1 MSDNKFVPKDEQQ
14 KKTAAKATK
23 KSRFR
28 FPRPKVK
35 ASDSMVQIMNGDFL
49 TKEFA
54 LNNLAYI
61 FFVMFLLVLLVS
73 KGYYVNQL
81 ATEINKTEEELGQIT
96 ADYIESKAKLEEETK
111 RTNLIQKLESTG
123 LRETVNPTKVVR
135 KKKVEKE

>member
-1 MSDNKFVPKDEQQ
+1 MSDNKFIPKDEQQ
-14 KKTAAKATK
+14 KMAAEKATK
-23 KSRFR
+23 KRRFR

-49 TKEFA
+49 TKEFM

-81 ATEINKTEEELGQIT
+81 ATDINKTEEELGQIT

-111 RTNLIQKLESTG
+111 RTNLIQKLESTE